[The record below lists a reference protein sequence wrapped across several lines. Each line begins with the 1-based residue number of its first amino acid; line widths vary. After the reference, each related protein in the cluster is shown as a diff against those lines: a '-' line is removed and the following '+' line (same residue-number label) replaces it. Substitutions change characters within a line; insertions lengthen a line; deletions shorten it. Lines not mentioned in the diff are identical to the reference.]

1 MDGTFDATNIFSF
14 RHFAMDSVLAH
25 PFATTLKQHQLKFE
39 SASLP
44 ITISLV
50 IFVIFAIRV
59 IVNVSPH
66 ELLWR

>member
-1 MDGTFDATNIFSF
+1 
-14 RHFAMDSVLAH
+14 MDSVLAH

-50 IFVIFAIRV
+50 IFVILAIRV
-59 IVNVSPH
+59 IVIVSPH